1 MHPTTPNNQRIG
13 GESVKTK
20 LVILVAMLML
30 VLVVAGPAFARGPAE
45 SCRAFEASGGQA
57 PQCPGVSHPGKP

>member
-1 MHPTTPNNQRIG
+1 MWELVVHPTTPNKQRIG

-30 VLVVAGPAFARGPAE
+30 MLVVAAPAFARGPAE
-45 SCRAFEASGGQA
+45 SCRAF
-57 PQCPGVSHPGKP
+57 